1 MPKWFYHCLKEDNIE
16 LPDSLTPE
24 EIKDLK
30 TIIKDRK
37 ILPKEQWKVV
47 NWLKKLGNR
56 IKNIFKKDSKWQSNE
71 NTNTLQI
78 NNISNNSENTQ
89 SDNDNVQPENEIV
102 PSDNITPDEI
112 TNIMVENSNLFE

>member
-1 MPKWFYHCLKEDNIE
+1 M
-16 LPDSLTPE
+16 
-24 EIKDLK
+24 
-30 TIIKDRK
+30 
-37 ILPKEQWKVV
+37 
-47 NWLKKLGNR
+47 KKLGNR

-102 PSDNITPDEI
+102 PLDNITPDEI

>member
-1 MPKWFYHCLKEDNIE
+1 M
-16 LPDSLTPE
+16 
-24 EIKDLK
+24 
-30 TIIKDRK
+30 
-37 ILPKEQWKVV
+37 
-47 NWLKKLGNR
+47 KKLGNR